1 MYKVKI
7 DGNTIYNSGISS
19 DLAIISPKLEL
30 EVNSAGEFEFTM
42 PPTHPYYGRVE
53 RLSSVVEVEEDGVKI
68 FEGRATEEHTDFWKR
83 KTYHCEG
90 CLAYLKDTKQPP
102 AEYHDITVRQYL
114 STLVAI
120 HNAKVTADK
129 QFTVGAVTVTDSNDS
144 LYRYTNWESTLE
156 CIYDDMVKSLG
167 GYLRVRFEDGTRYLD
182 YLKEFPNTNSQTIE
196 FGKNLLDY
204 VSSYDTSEYCT
215 VLVPQGAELEE
226 SEIPA
231 LHLRLGIEEVNSG
244 SPYLVNTQAVQEHG
258 WIERVVTWDGVTVAQ
273 NLLTKG
279 QQYMQE
285 VQWDSMV
292 LSISAV
298 DLHKLNPSVENIK
311 LMDEIRA
318 ISTPHGMNRI
328 FPVTKVSIPLDSAS
342 GTKYTLGT
350 KVTQS
355 LTSTTEAV
363 SQDILEK
370 IKKAKTPQEILES
383 AKDNATALIRS
394 ALGGYVVI
402 TEDASELL
410 IMDTDDIE
418 TARRVWRW
426 NLNGLGYSST
436 GYNGRYG
443 LAMTMDGAIV
453 ADFITTGTLNA
464 DLIRAGTLNAD
475 LIRAGTMSADRIQ
488 GGTLK
493 LGGSNNAFGT
503 ITIYDGAGTQMG
515 SINAGGI
522 TCQLGVFNGV
532 NLTDIDGSGAD
543 GAVLIDSSGMTINAS
558 NGSTTLPVTIDK
570 LNSTD
575 INTTNADIDYLEV
588 DGVKASSIELTGD
601 LIWWTSAAKTNYV
614 FARETRSTS
623 PTGYTLK
630 IPDAEIARL
639 SFYPYGTEPGSTK
652 YRPVA
657 SYGTDG
663 NRVKYLTAHSQSHTV
678 PYSLGVNAQWGRTG
692 TGTVEDP
699 TYVTKNFA
707 PSSSDIRLKENV
719 KDCEIEALPFIQ
731 KIQMRQFDWKQ
742 NGVHQDCGFVADELE
757 QLDEN
762 LSIGG
767 GYNEDGT
774 MNEKSVNDFYLLGY
788 MVKAMQEMQ
797 AEIDYLKGVVKDG
810 INRRVDTE
818 D

>member
-1 MYKVKI
+1 MYKVKV
-7 DGNTIYNSGISS
+7 DGNTIYNSGVSS
-19 DLAIISPKLEL
+19 NLCLIDPKLEL

-42 PPTHPYYGRVE
+42 PPTHPFYGRVE
-53 RLSSVVEVEEDGVKI
+53 RLSSVVVVEEDGVKI

-167 GYLRVRFEDGTRYLD
+167 GYLRVRFADGTRYLD

-273 NLLTKG
+273 NLLTKA

-328 FPVTKVSIPLDSAS
+328 FPVTKVSIPLDSAA

-363 SQDILEK
+363 SQEILEK

-453 ADFITTGTLNA
+453 ADFIT
-464 DLIRAGTLNAD
+464 
-475 LIRAGTMSADRIQ
+475 AGTMSADRIQ

-493 LGGSNNAFGT
+493 AGGINNTYGKIA
-503 ITIYDGAGTQMG
+503 IYDGDGNLKG
-515 SINAGGI
+515 GLDCSGINVD
-522 TCQLGVFNGV
+522 LGQFRAI
-532 NLTDIDGSGAD
+532 NLTDMDGSDAFGS
-543 GAVLIDSSGMTINAS
+543 ITITHEQMYITAED
-558 NGSTTLPVTIDK
+558 LPVWVHNLHSNQADVTLLGATTAYITDDHVTNLYSNYID
-570 LNSTD
+570 
-575 INTTNADIDYLEV
+575 
-588 DGVKASSIELTGD
+588 LTGD
-601 LIWWTSAAKTNYV
+601 FVWWTGQDKSSYV
-614 FARETRSTS
+614 FYRKSRSDS
-623 PTGYTLK
+623 VNGYTLYTL
-630 IPDAEIARL
+630 DSETERL
-639 SFYPYGTEPGSTK
+639 SYKPYGAEEENK
-652 YRPVA
+652 WYRPVA

-678 PYSLGVNAQWGRTG
+678 PNSLGVNAQWGKTG
-692 TGTVEDP
+692 TGTEENP

-742 NGVHQDCGFVADELE
+742 NGLHQDCGFVADELE
-757 QLDEN
+757 RLDEN

-797 AEIDYLKGVVKDG
+797 SEIDYLKGVVKDG

-818 D
+818 N

>member
-7 DGNTIYNSGISS
+7 DGTTIYNSGVSS
-19 DLAIISPKLEL
+19 NLCLIDPKLEL

-53 RLSSVVEVEEDGVKI
+53 RLSSVVTVEEDSVKI
-68 FEGRATEEHTDFWKR
+68 FEGRATEEHTNFWKR
-83 KTYHCEG
+83 KTFHCEG

-102 AEYHDITVRQYL
+102 AEYHDVTVRQYL
-114 STLVAI
+114 GILLNI
-120 HNAKVTADK
+120 HNAKVPSDK
-129 QFTVGAVTVTDSNDS
+129 QFTLGAVTVTDSNDS

-156 CIYDDMVKSLG
+156 CIYDDLVKSLG

-231 LHLRLGIEEVNSG
+231 LRMRLGIEEVNDG
-244 SPYLVNTQAVQEHG
+244 SPYLVNTEAVAEHG
-258 WIERVVTWDGVTVAQ
+258 WIERVVTWDGVTLPQ
-273 NLLTKG
+273 NLLTKA

-328 FPVTKVSIPLDSAS
+328 FPVTKVSIPLDSAA

-363 SQDILEK
+363 SQDIMDK

-464 DLIRAGTLNAD
+464 DLIK
-475 LIRAGTMSADRIQ
+475 AGTMSADRIQ
-488 GGTLK
+488 GGTYK
-493 LGGSNNAFGT
+493 VGGVPGQEYGYLYV
-503 ITIYDGAGTQMG
+503 YDVNGNVAGH
-515 SINAGGI
+515 INQNGI
-522 TCQLGVFNGV
+522 TMKHAYFGDMMVDSEDGKAYISLQVRGNGTSSDPYVAYIVAYDDSGEEIQNIPVSIPSLDTTDFTALHIISPWVTASTQFDAHGLFQVFD
-532 NLTDIDGSGAD
+532 TSED
-543 GAVLIDSSGMTINAS
+543 LIVELQERQDSEF
-558 NGSTTLPVTIDK
+558 GSTLY
-570 LNSTD
+570 
-575 INTTNADIDYLEV
+575 INDTEV
-588 DGVKASSIELTGD
+588 KRLTF
-601 LIWWTSAAKTNYV
+601 KP
-614 FARETRSTS
+614 F
-623 PTGYTLK
+623 
-630 IPDAEIARL
+630 
-639 SFYPYGTEPGSTK
+639 GSEEENK
-652 YRPVA
+652 WYRPVA

-678 PYSLGVNAQWGRTG
+678 PNSLGVNAQWGKTG
-692 TGTVEDP
+692 TGTAENP

-731 KIQMRQFDWKQ
+731 KIKLRQFDWKQ
-742 NGVHQDCGFVADELE
+742 NGVHQNCGFVADELE

-797 AEIDYLKGVVKDG
+797 AEIDYLKGVMKNGV
-810 INRRVDTE
+810 NRRVDTE

>member
-1 MYKVKI
+1 MYKVKV
-7 DGNTIYNSGISS
+7 DGNTIYNSGVSS
-19 DLAIISPKLEL
+19 NLCLIDPKLEL

-42 PPTHPYYGRVE
+42 PPTHPFYGRVE
-53 RLSSVVEVEEDGVKI
+53 RLSSVVVVEEDGVKI

-167 GYLRVRFEDGTRYLD
+167 GYLRVRFADGTRYLD

-231 LHLRLGIEEVNSG
+231 LRMRLGIEEVNDG
-244 SPYLVNTQAVQEHG
+244 SPYLVNTEAVAEHG
-258 WIERVVTWDGVTVAQ
+258 WIERVVTWDGVTLPQ
-273 NLLTKG
+273 NLLTKA

-298 DLHKLNPSVENIK
+298 DLHKLNASVENIK

-328 FPVTKVSIPLDSAS
+328 FPVTKVSIPLDSAA

-363 SQDILEK
+363 SQDIMDK

-464 DLIRAGTLNAD
+464 DLIK
-475 LIRAGTMSADRIQ
+475 AGTMSADRIQ
-488 GGTLK
+488 GGTYK
-493 LGGSNNAFGT
+493 VGGVPGQTGQEYGHLYVYDVNGNVAGYIDQTGITMKNAYFGNLMVDSDDGKAYISLQVRGSGT
-503 ITIYDGAGTQMG
+503 AEDPYTAYIVAYDDSGEEIQNIPVNIPALATTDFSALQMSSPYVIAGTQFEAHG
-515 SINAGGI
+515 LF
-522 TCQLGVFNGV
+522 QVFNY
-532 NLTDIDGSGAD
+532 NED
-543 GAVLIDSSGMTINAS
+543 LI
-558 NGSTTLPVTIDK
+558 
-570 LNSTD
+570 
-575 INTTNADIDYLEV
+575 
-588 DGVKASSIELTGD
+588 IELQD
-601 LIWWTSAAKTNYV
+601 
-614 FARETRSTS
+614 RSDAEHGT
-623 PTGYTLK
+623 TVY
-630 IPDAEIARL
+630 INDAEIKRMT
-639 SFYPYGTEPGSTK
+639 FKPFGSEEENK
-652 YRPVA
+652 WYRPIA
-657 SYGTDG
+657 SYGTNG
-663 NRVKYLTAHSQSHTV
+663 NRVKYISAHSSSHSV
-678 PYSLGVNAQWGRTG
+678 PNSIGVNAQFGSTSEY
-692 TGTVEDP
+692 T
-699 TYVTKNFA
+699 TKNFA

-719 KDCEIEALPFIQ
+719 EDCEIEALPYIQ
-731 KIQMRQFDWKQ
+731 KIRMRQFDWKE
-742 NGVHQDCGFVADELE
+742 NGLHQDCGFIADELE
-757 QLDEN
+757 QLDKN
-762 LSIGG
+762 LAIGG

-774 MNEKSVNDFYLLGY
+774 TNEKSVNDFYLVGY

>member
-120 HNAKVTADK
+120 HNAKVKADK

-273 NLLTKG
+273 NLLTKA

-328 FPVTKVSIPLDSAS
+328 FPVTKVSIPLDSAA

-363 SQDILEK
+363 SQDIMDK

-394 ALGGYVVI
+394 ALGGHVVI

-464 DLIRAGTLNAD
+464 DLIRAGT
-475 LIRAGTMSADRIQ
+475 MSADRIQ
-488 GGTLK
+488 GGTYK
-493 LGGSNNAFGT
+493 VGGVPGQEYGYLYV
-503 ITIYDGAGTQMG
+503 YDVNGNVAGY
-515 SINAGGI
+515 INQTGI
-522 TCQLGVFNGV
+522 TMKNAYFG
-532 NLTDIDGSGAD
+532 NLMVDSDDGKAYISLQVRGSGTAED
-543 GAVLIDSSGMTINAS
+543 PYTAYIVAYDDSGEEIQNIPVSIPSLDTTDFTALHIISPWVTAS
-558 NGSTTLPVTIDK
+558 TQFDAHGLFQVFDTTDDLM
-570 LNSTD
+570 
-575 INTTNADIDYLEV
+575 
-588 DGVKASSIELTGD
+588 IELQE
-601 LIWWTSAAKTNYV
+601 
-614 FARETRSTS
+614 RQ
-623 PTGYTLK
+623 
-630 IPDAEIARL
+630 DAE
-639 SFYPYGTEPGSTK
+639 YGTTVYINDTEVKRLTFKPFGSEEENK
-652 YRPVA
+652 WYRPVA

-678 PYSLGVNAQWGRTG
+678 PNSLGVNAQWGKTG
-692 TGTVEDP
+692 TGTAENP

-742 NGVHQDCGFVADELE
+742 NGAHQDCGFVADELE

-818 D
+818 N